1 MTIVKDSGAGVPV
14 RPRGGRPP
22 VLGSRTGASRSG
34 KNVPP
39 PHGAV
44 PARPV
49 IRVQRRA
56 RGIRR
61 PVGRSGRLTVTT
73 PEPAPAPV
81 AVLPSPAAPILPV
94 APVAP
99 AVVTTVRPPAG
110 SGGRDGAHT
119 EGDLS
124 LRLYLREISETPLLS
139 IQDEIDLA
147 GLIQR
152 GDAAARERMITANL
166 RLVVKIARDY
176 EGMGLPLLDM
186 VNEGNMGLMRAV
198 ERFDPTK
205 GAKLSTYAAWW
216 IKQSIKRAVANQG
229 KTIRLPVHLVDRVA
243 KIRRAALKLHAEL
256 GREPNPDEIA
266 EVMGMSAVRVTELL
280 TASCRPA
287 SLDAP
292 VRDNDDTRFADLVCD
307 ENSETAF
314 ESLDESTRHDMVL
327 ELLERLDTRE
337 ISVIRERFGLNGRS
351 ERTLEQIGQRFGV
364 TRERI
369 RQIEAGALRKL
380 RKLVERREA
389 LVDRDLEPFREA
401 A

>member
-1 MTIVKDSGAGVPV
+1 MGWGTRTAAGRSRARSQARTRRAVALAGSPAVAPTAASAVLAPV
-14 RPRGGRPP
+14 SLAAPATLP
-22 VLGSRTGASRSG
+22 
-34 KNVPP
+34 VPP
-39 PHGAV
+39 LAN
-44 PARPV
+44 A
-49 IRVQRRA
+49 
-56 RGIRR
+56 
-61 PVGRSGRLTVTT
+61 
-73 PEPAPAPV
+73 
-81 AVLPSPAAPILPV
+81 
-94 APVAP
+94 
-99 AVVTTVRPPAG
+99 VRPPAG
-110 SGGRDGAHT
+110 TSERGYGGPD
-119 EGDLS
+119 GDLS

-147 GLIQR
+147 ARIQR
-152 GDAAARERMITANL
+152 GDAAAREHMITANL

-243 KIRRAALKLHAEL
+243 KIRRTAMKLHEEL
-256 GREPNPDEIA
+256 GREPSDA
-266 EVMGMSAVRVTELL
+266 EVADVLGMSAARVTELL

-292 VRDNDDTRFADLVCD
+292 VGDDEDTRFSDLVRD
-307 ENSETAF
+307 ENISTAF
-314 ESLDESTRHDMVL
+314 ESLDLTTRHDMVL

-337 ISVIRERFGLNGRS
+337 ISVIRERFGLNGRN

-389 LVDRDLEPFREA
+389 EIDPDLEPFREA

>member
-1 MTIVKDSGAGVPV
+1 M
-14 RPRGGRPP
+14 
-22 VLGSRTGASRSG
+22 
-34 KNVPP
+34 
-39 PHGAV
+39 
-44 PARPV
+44 
-49 IRVQRRA
+49 
-56 RGIRR
+56 
-61 PVGRSGRLTVTT
+61 
-73 PEPAPAPV
+73 
-81 AVLPSPAAPILPV
+81 SPAASPLAGRGTGSLPSV
-94 APVAP
+94 VPSAALTPTPTLTP
-99 AVVTTVRPPAG
+99 ARAG
-110 SGGRDGAHT
+110 GGRT
-119 EGDLS
+119 ERDLGGLDGDLS
-124 LRLYLREISETPLLS
+124 LRLYLREISETPLLT

-147 GLIQR
+147 ARIQR

-243 KIRRAALKLHAEL
+243 KIRRTALKLHEEL
-256 GREPNPDEIA
+256 GREPTDA
-266 EVMGMSAVRVTELL
+266 EVAEVLGMAAARVTELL

-292 VRDNDDTRFADLVCD
+292 VGDDEDTRFADLVRD
-307 ENSETAF
+307 DNTGTAF
-314 ESLDESTRHDMVL
+314 ESLDETSRHDMVL

-337 ISVIRERFGLNGRS
+337 ISVIRERFGLNGRH

-389 LVDRDLEPFREA
+389 PVDRDLEPFREA

>member
-1 MTIVKDSGAGVPV
+1 MMTIVKDSASTGSVKGKRGRVRRGSPVPKRGVFPAHGV
-14 RPRGGRPP
+14 RRSAGGRPF
-22 VLGSRTGASRSG
+22 
-34 KNVPP
+34 
-39 PHGAV
+39 
-44 PARPV
+44 
-49 IRVQRRA
+49 RRW
-56 RGIRR
+56 RKG
-61 PVGRSGRLTVTT
+61 
-73 PEPAPAPV
+73 
-81 AVLPSPAAPILPV
+81 PSPAAMPRTESIS
-94 APVAP
+94 AASQP
-99 AVVTTVRPPAG
+99 AVASEVFPA
-110 SGGRDGAHT
+110 SPLPST
-119 EGDLS
+119 EGGANAKAHVPAKKGTGRSDRDLGGMDGDMS

-147 GLIQR
+147 ARIQR
-152 GDAAARERMITANL
+152 GDAAAREHMITANL

-243 KIRRAALKLHAEL
+243 KIRRTALKLHEEL
-256 GREPNPDEIA
+256 GREPTDA
-266 EVMGMSAVRVTELL
+266 EVAEVLGMAAARVTELL
-280 TASCRPA
+280 IASCRPA

-292 VRDNDDTRFADLVCD
+292 VGDDEDTRFADLVRD
-307 ENSETAF
+307 DNTSTAF
-314 ESLDESTRHDMVL
+314 ESLDETSRHDMVL

-337 ISVIRERFGLNGRS
+337 ISVIRERFGLNGRH

-389 LVDRDLEPFREA
+389 PVDPDLEPFREA

>member
-1 MTIVKDSGAGVPV
+1 MPPTVSVAVPIDM
-14 RPRGGRPP
+14 PAATLPAELLP
-22 VLGSRTGASRSG
+22 TGAVG
-34 KNVPP
+34 PVP
-39 PHGAV
+39 ATI
-44 PARPV
+44 PARP
-49 IRVQRRA
+49 
-56 RGIRR
+56 R
-61 PVGRSGRLTVTT
+61 PERTT
-73 PEPAPAPV
+73 GP
-81 AVLPSPAAPILPV
+81 
-94 APVAP
+94 
-99 AVVTTVRPPAG
+99 G
-110 SGGRDGAHT
+110 DRDG
-119 EGDLS
+119 DMS

-147 GLIQR
+147 GRIQK
-152 GDAAARERMITANL
+152 GDAAAREHMITANL

-216 IKQSIKRAVANQG
+216 IKQSIKRGIANQG

-243 KIRRAALKLHAEL
+243 KIRRAALKLHEEL
-256 GREPNPDEIA
+256 GREPTESEIA
-266 EVMGMSAVRVTELL
+266 EVMGMKAERVGELL
-280 TASCRPA
+280 AASCRPA

-292 VRDNDDTRFADLVCD
+292 VGDDDDTRFADLVRD
-307 ENSETAF
+307 ENSTTAF
-314 ESLDESTRHDMVL
+314 ERLDESSRHDMVL
-327 ELLERLDTRE
+327 ELVGRLDQRE
-337 ISVIRERFGLNGRS
+337 IAVIRERFGLNGRS

-389 LVDRDLEPFREA
+389 QIDPDLEPFREA

>member
-1 MTIVKDSGAGVPV
+1 MGLPRGR
-14 RPRGGRPP
+14 RPRGTGTRVEPARSNKRASSPSGAATSLRPASREQRRIRGVRRP
-22 VLGSRTGASRSG
+22 GSREGMPSAAALGSVPASTSRQS
-34 KNVPP
+34 VPP
-39 PHGAV
+39 L
-44 PARPV
+44 
-49 IRVQRRA
+49 Q
-56 RGIRR
+56 
-61 PVGRSGRLTVTT
+61 L
-73 PEPAPAPV
+73 V
-81 AVLPSPAAPILPV
+81 APAAPR
-94 APVAP
+94 AATP
-99 AVVTTVRPPAG
+99 AVATTPPNRPPAG
-110 SGGRDGAHT
+110 SGGRDGAHAV
-119 EGDLS
+119 GDLS

-147 GLIQR
+147 ALIQR

-243 KIRRAALKLHAEL
+243 KIRRAALKLHEEL
-256 GREPNPDEIA
+256 GREPSDA
-266 EVMGMSAVRVTELL
+266 EVADVMGMSAARVTELL

-292 VRDNDDTRFADLVCD
+292 VGDDEDTRFADLVRD

-314 ESLDESTRHDMVL
+314 ESLDESTRHDMIL
-327 ELLERLDTRE
+327 ELLERLDDRE
-337 ISVIRERFGLNGRS
+337 ISVIRERFGLNGRN
-351 ERTLEQIGQRFGV
+351 EQTLEQIGHRFGV

-389 LVDRDLEPFREA
+389 QVDPDLQPFREA

>member
-1 MTIVKDSGAGVPV
+1 MPT
-14 RPRGGRPP
+14 
-22 VLGSRTGASRSG
+22 TG
-34 KNVPP
+34 
-39 PHGAV
+39 
-44 PARPV
+44 
-49 IRVQRRA
+49 
-56 RGIRR
+56 
-61 PVGRSGRLTVTT
+61 T
-73 PEPAPAPV
+73 
-81 AVLPSPAAPILPV
+81 PAA
-94 APVAP
+94 AA
-99 AVVTTVRPPAG
+99 AGTVQPRLAG
-110 SGGRDGAHT
+110 TGDRDG
-119 EGDLS
+119 DMS
-124 LRLYLREISETPLLS
+124 LRLYLREISETPLLT

-147 GLIQR
+147 GRIQK
-152 GDAAARERMITANL
+152 GDAAAREHMITANL

-216 IKQSIKRAVANQG
+216 IKQSIKRGIANQG

-243 KIRRAALKLHAEL
+243 KIRRAALKLHEEL
-256 GREPNPDEIA
+256 GREPSEAEIA
-266 EVMGMSAVRVTELL
+266 EAMGMKAERVGELL
-280 TASCRPA
+280 AASCRPA

-292 VRDNDDTRFADLVCD
+292 VGDDDDTRFADLVRD
-307 ENSETAF
+307 ENSTTAF
-314 ESLDESTRHDMVL
+314 ECLDESSRHDMVL
-327 ELLERLDTRE
+327 ELIERLDQRE
-337 ISVIRERFGLNGRS
+337 IAVIRERFGLNGRS

-389 LVDRDLEPFREA
+389 QVDPDLDSFREA